1 MKGLIDFIRAIV
13 FVWKHGQKELLR
25 DHLTG
30 FYNRL
35 VADELM
41 KKEIDKSK
49 RYGYS
54 LSLLLLDVDGL
65 KEVNDKKGYLE
76 GDKML
81 SRIAQ
86 TIKNNL
92 RDSDVACR
100 WGGDEFLI
108 LLTNTDKN
116 GAKKFLKRVRKKIA
130 PFKVSAG
137 ISEWKNERL
146 ERMILEIKKRP
157 NK

>member
-13 FVWKHGQKELLR
+13 FVWKYGQKELLR
-25 DHLTG
+25 DNLTG
-30 FYNRL
+30 LYNRL

-65 KEVNDKKGYLE
+65 KEVNDKKGHLE
-76 GDKML
+76 GDKIL
-81 SRIAQ
+81 FRIGQ
-86 TIKNNL
+86 SIKKNL
-92 RDSDVACR
+92 RDSDIACR

-116 GAKKFLKRVRKKIA
+116 GAKKFLKR
-130 PFKVSAG
+130 
-137 ISEWKNERL
+137 
-146 ERMILEIKKRP
+146 EIKKRP